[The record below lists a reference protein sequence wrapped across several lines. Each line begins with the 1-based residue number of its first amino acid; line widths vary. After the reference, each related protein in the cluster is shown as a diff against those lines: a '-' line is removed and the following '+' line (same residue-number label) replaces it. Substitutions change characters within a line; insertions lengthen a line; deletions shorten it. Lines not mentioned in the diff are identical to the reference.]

1 MTENVVVTDGS
12 IKAQESEKIG
22 NTKDSRRNST
32 NTDCF
37 NSETHGKN
45 VTSTDSFAS
54 GENLE
59 KCDSS

>member
-1 MTENVVVTDGS
+1 MTADVVVTDGS
-12 IKAQESEKIG
+12 IKALERQNIS
-22 NTKDSRRNST
+22 NTKDSQRNST

-37 NSETHGKN
+37 NSETRGKN
-45 VTSTDSFAS
+45 VASTDSFAS

>member
-1 MTENVVVTDGS
+1 MKVAVTDGS
-12 IKAQESEKIG
+12 IKALESENIS
-22 NTKDSRRNST
+22 NTKDSQRNST

-37 NSETHGKN
+37 NSETRGKN

-54 GENLE
+54 GENVE